1 MFVIKFSF
9 IATFCY
15 LHYAF
20 WSVSY
25 VKLLHISYQLILSI
39 MHIEIKDFLIN
50 VLSLINESSLNTNMF
65 KPSIFDLK
73 AQYLPKLF
81 NCNNNGDFL
90 NANISISLI
99 GFF

>member
-1 MFVIKFSF
+1 
-9 IATFCY
+9 
-15 LHYAF
+15 
-20 WSVSY
+20 
-25 VKLLHISYQLILSI
+25 
-39 MHIEIKDFLIN
+39 
-50 VLSLINESSLNTNMF
+50 MF

-99 GFF
+99 GFFWQNSISKTQFFQPKKLSNKPE